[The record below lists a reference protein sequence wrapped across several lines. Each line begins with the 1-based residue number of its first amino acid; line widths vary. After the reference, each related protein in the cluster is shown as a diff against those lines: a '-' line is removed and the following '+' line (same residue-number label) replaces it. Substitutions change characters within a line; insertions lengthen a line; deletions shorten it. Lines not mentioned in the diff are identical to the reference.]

1 MLIYDEFISE
11 SDKIQ
16 IENDLGERL
25 GLENSFFGL
34 PLVCNSKYPNF
45 IHYIYPMY
53 WNNRSNIIQIKKS
66 ICNLFSDRGK
76 TSVDG
81 DFNGFIYCLDY
92 YLIYM
97 NIYM

>member
-1 MLIYDEFISE
+1 MTLLKDSGWFKVNYYNGGLAVRCQWLLIYDEFISE

-53 WNNRSNIIQIKKS
+53 WNNRSNIIQKKK
-66 ICNLFSDRGK
+66 IN
-76 TSVDG
+76 
-81 DFNGFIYCLDY
+81 
-92 YLIYM
+92 M
-97 NIYM
+97 